1 MTTKTVGEL
10 EKTIRANVIELSR
23 TAGRRDQIVVE
34 KSADHLETLFGT
46 EQRDL
51 AVRNLELNS
60 IKLKESNAALARIA
74 NGTYGV
80 CLECE
85 EPISAKRLA
94 ALPTAAL
101 CIRCQEAADC
111 RCGATNVRKSFAMAA

>member
-1 MTTKTVGEL
+1 MTTKTVGEF
-10 EKTIRANVIELSR
+10 EKAILANVIELSR
-23 TAGRRDQIVVE
+23 TASRRDQIVVE

-46 EQRDL
+46 GQRDL

-74 NGTYGV
+74 DGTYGI

-111 RCGATNVRKSFAMAA
+111 RCGATNVRTTLAMAA

>member
-1 MTTKTVGEL
+1 MTTKAVGKL

-23 TAGRRDQIVVE
+23 TASRRDQIVIE
-34 KSADHLETLFGT
+34 KSADHLETIFGT

-74 NGTYGV
+74 NGTYGI

-111 RCGATNVRKSFAMAA
+111 RCGATNVRAMFAMAA